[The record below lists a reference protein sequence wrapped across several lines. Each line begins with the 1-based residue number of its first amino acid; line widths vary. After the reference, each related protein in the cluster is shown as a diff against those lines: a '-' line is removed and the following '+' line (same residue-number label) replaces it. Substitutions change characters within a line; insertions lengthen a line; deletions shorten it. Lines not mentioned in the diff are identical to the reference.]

1 LFVQAGDKIPN
12 IAGIKFPTYN
22 RTIVSMRE
30 ARFLITRGEFFMIK
44 EMYERGMS
52 FRYREG
58 IGDRSENRPKIYSLP
73 QSPFQIQAKTKKKQ
87 VGSI

>member
-1 LFVQAGDKIPN
+1 
-12 IAGIKFPTYN
+12 
-22 RTIVSMRE
+22 M
-30 ARFLITRGEFFMIK
+30 ITRGEFFMIK

-52 FRYREG
+52 ISDIARELG
-58 IGDRSENRPKIYSLP
+58 IDRKTVRKYIHPP